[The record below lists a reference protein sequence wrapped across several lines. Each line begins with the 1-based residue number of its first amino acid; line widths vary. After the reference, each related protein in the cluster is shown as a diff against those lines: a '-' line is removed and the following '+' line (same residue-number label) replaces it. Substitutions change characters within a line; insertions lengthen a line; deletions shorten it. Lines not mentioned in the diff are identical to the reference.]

1 VAIPY
6 VGNLLLVG
14 GAALVL
20 VLAVLGAV
28 LLLTRD
34 RGPRDGG
41 GDGTVCGHL
50 SPTPLPLLPCFG

>member
-6 VGNLLLVG
+6 VGNLLLAG

-34 RGPRDGG
+34 RGPRDGEG
-41 GDGTVCGHL
+41 
-50 SPTPLPLLPCFG
+50 